1 MGDRVKVI
9 IVEDD
14 QDLRESIVECLT
26 LSDFEVDG
34 VGSGLE
40 FYRAIASTTFD
51 VAVFDIGLPDQSGY
65 TLAGYARQNSSMGI
79 IIMTARNESEDRLK
93 GYDAGADLYMVKPVD
108 CRELAAAIRNLH
120 SRIAAS
126 VPLQDHSDQA
136 EPASCWL
143 LEKST
148 WRLVTPNRRNIPL
161 TAKEMQFVSC
171 LAVTAGSTVS
181 RDTLL
186 ARLGYGDDEYANRAM
201 DSLVRR
207 LRRKLEEQISAP
219 SPLKTV
225 HTIGY
230 CFSAPIIIV

>member
-1 MGDRVKVI
+1 MSDRVKVI
-9 IVEDD
+9 VVEDD

-26 LSDFEVDG
+26 LSGFEVVG

-40 FYRAIASTTFD
+40 FYRAIASSTFN
-51 VAVFDIGLPDQSGY
+51 VAVFDVGLPDQSGY

-79 IIMTARNESEDRLK
+79 VIMTARSESEDRLQ
-93 GYDAGADLYMVKPVD
+93 GYQAGADLYLVKPVD
-108 CRELAAAIRNLH
+108 CRELAAGIRNLH
-120 SRIAAS
+120 SRIS
-126 VPLQDHSDQA
+126 VSVMLQVPTDQA
-136 EPASCWL
+136 EMACSWF

-148 WRLVTPNRRNIPL
+148 WHLVTPDRKNIPL
-161 TAKEMQFVSC
+161 TAKEMQFMSC
-171 LAVTAGSTVS
+171 LAEAAGNTVS

-186 ARLGYGDDEYANRAM
+186 TRLGYDDDEYANRAM

-225 HTIGY
+225 HTMGY
-230 CFSAPIIIV
+230 CFSAQIVIV

>member
-1 MGDRVKVI
+1 MADRIRVI

-14 QDLRESIVECLT
+14 EDLRESIVECLT
-26 LSDFEVDG
+26 LSGFDIVG

-40 FYRAIASTTFD
+40 FYRAIGSATFN
-51 VAVFDIGLPDQSGY
+51 VAVFDVGLPDQSGY
-65 TLAGYARQNSSMGI
+65 TLTGYARQNSSMGI
-79 IIMTARNESEDRLK
+79 IIMTARGESADRLQ
-93 GYDAGADLYMVKPVD
+93 GYDAGADLYLVKPVD

-120 SRIAAS
+120 SRISAS
-126 VPLQDHSDQA
+126 VPLQTAQNLTD
-136 EPASCWL
+136 PAICWF

-148 WRLVTPNRRNIPL
+148 WHLVTPDRKNIPL
-161 TAKEMQFVSC
+161 TTKEMLFVSC
-171 LAVTAGSTVS
+171 LAATAGNTVS

-186 ARLGYGDDEYANRAM
+186 ARLGYGDNEYANRAM

-225 HTIGY
+225 HTMGY
-230 CFSAPIIIV
+230 CFSAPIVIV